1 MEKLID
7 YIQDYWKYMLIVVFV
22 VIIGGLVLYRPSA
35 ALGDSDLDQVI
46 DNQPSTSEEDLEGS
60 EQGLEGGENSNQEVW
75 IMVDVKGFVKYPG
88 VYEVLDQSRVKDVVE
103 LAGGFS
109 PEANHL
115 TVNLAEKVRD
125 QMVIY
130 VGGDDDPSLIQ
141 GPSEVSAEANSLVV
155 NINLAGKEELMQLN
169 SIGSVKADS
178 IIQYREENGLFEK
191 IEDLKKVSGIG
202 DKTFENLKDNLTI

>member
-191 IEDLKKVSGIG
+191 IEDLKNVSGIG